1 MQFLVETKFTNAL
14 TDEMMALIP
23 AENARG
29 KELDA
34 AGSRLALYIAADFS
48 AARQIYQADSLA
60 EVQEMV
66 DSFPLTRFVTTTIT
80 PLQPAAV

>member
-1 MQFLVETKFTNAL
+1 MQFLVETKFTHAL

-23 AENARG
+23 AESARG

-48 AARQIYQADSLA
+48 AAWQVYQADSLA
-60 EVQEMV
+60 EV
-66 DSFPLTRFVTTTIT
+66 
-80 PLQPAAV
+80 